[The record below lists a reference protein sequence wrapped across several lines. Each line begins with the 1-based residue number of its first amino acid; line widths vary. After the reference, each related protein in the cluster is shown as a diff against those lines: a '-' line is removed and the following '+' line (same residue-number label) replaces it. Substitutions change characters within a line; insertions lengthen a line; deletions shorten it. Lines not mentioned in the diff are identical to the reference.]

1 MNVTKDGNNLSIELE
16 EEENET
22 LDHLI
27 ETRGST
33 YIKIQL
39 EFWIKG
45 RIDTVRED
53 LKIMLA
59 KEEFPVSIKELRQ
72 RVKEHQ
78 SSIEDQDQ

>member
-1 MNVTKDGNNLSIELE
+1 MNVTKDGTNLLIELE
-16 EEENET
+16 EEENEV

-33 YIKIQL
+33 YIKLQL

-45 RIDTVRED
+45 RTDTVRED
-53 LKIMLA
+53 LKITLA
-59 KEEFPVSIKELRQ
+59 KEEFPTSIKELRQ

-78 SSIEDQDQ
+78 NG